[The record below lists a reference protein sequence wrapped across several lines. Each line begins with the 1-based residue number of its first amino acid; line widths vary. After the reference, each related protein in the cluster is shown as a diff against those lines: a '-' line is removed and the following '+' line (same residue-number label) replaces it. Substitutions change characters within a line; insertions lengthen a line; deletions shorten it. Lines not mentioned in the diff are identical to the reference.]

1 MNTKQR
7 QKAKNNF
14 EKDFF
19 KLVNNA
25 VLGKTME
32 NVKKKRNIELVT
44 TERRGNYLVSQPN
57 YHNTKFFSEILLAI
71 EMRKTQMLMNKPVY
85 LGLSIVDLSK
95 SVMYEFW
102 NDYINVV
109 EMQNFV
115 ICMETASLFM

>member
-1 MNTKQR
+1 MW
-7 QKAKNNF
+7 
-14 EKDFF
+14 
-19 KLVNNA
+19 
-25 VLGKTME
+25 
-32 NVKKKRNIELVT
+32 KKKRNIELVT